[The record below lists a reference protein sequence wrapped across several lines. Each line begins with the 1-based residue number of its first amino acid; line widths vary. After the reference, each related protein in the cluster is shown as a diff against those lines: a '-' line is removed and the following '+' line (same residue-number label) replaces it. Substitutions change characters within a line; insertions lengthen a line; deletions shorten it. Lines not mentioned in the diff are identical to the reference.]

1 MSTTILCVLQMGG
14 MESVITGLVDE
25 FQLLHR
31 HRELFTLGI
40 VLATF
45 LLSLFCVTNVCTR
58 LLLLSQ
64 AWCLAA
70 QLVPWE
76 QTHCSISK
84 KLHPLPQVNRLPCSS
99 RQRKHRSGTWFQTEF
114 SAWTTSKMHHPLKL
128 PFWGWEGA
136 GTWQGPICG
145 VLATS
150 AQETPPGLAFEC
162 LCSLLFGAWEKKA
175 REKLFLF
182 YFYYLFRMFP

>member
-1 MSTTILCVLQMGG
+1 MGG

-45 LLSLFCVTNVCTR
+45 LLSLFCVTNVCSRPR
-58 LLLLSQ
+58 LPSPP
-64 AWCLAA
+64 WCLAA

-84 KLHPLPQVNRLPCSS
+84 KLHPLPQVNRLPCSR
-99 RQRKHRSGTWFQTEF
+99 RQCKHRSGTWSQREF
-114 SAWTTSKMHHPLKL
+114 SAWTTSKMHLPLKL
-128 PFWGWEGA
+128 PFWGRGRA
-136 GTWQGPICG
+136 GKWQGPVCG

-150 AQETPPGLAFEC
+150 AQETPPSLAFEC
-162 LCSLLFGAWEKKA
+162 LCSLLFGAGKGKPG
-175 REKLFLF
+175 RSGFLILFI
-182 YFYYLFRMFP
+182 